1 MSQKFLIT
9 NQSSIEIETARIF
22 YKKTSTENNQ
32 GKTVNI
38 ESLGVQEKKIFSS
51 VKRWNSINFRGVRL
65 RNRKLEEEKKH
76 GG

>member
-9 NQSSIEIETARIF
+9 NQSSFENRNCEKFF
-22 YKKTSTENNQ
+22 YKKTSTEKNQ

-51 VKRWNSINFRGVRL
+51 VNSINFRGVRL
-65 RNRKLEEEKKH
+65 RSRKLEEEKKH